1 MPEKILSIILIT
13 LGLAALVTAI
23 SIFAFGPD
31 ATAQAATALNALVLG
46 PQPVVEGFTQVNVD
60 NELRFYSVYW
70 FAYGCVLI
78 ATGRSL
84 SKNLGRVPYLAAVFF
99 ASGIGRIV
107 SYYSVG
113 APQELF
119 SSLMG
124 LELALPVL
132 MVGLWRQISSRKK
145 VTVAAE

>member
-1 MPEKILSIILIT
+1 MPQKTLSTILII
-13 LGLAALVTAI
+13 LGLAAVLIAV

-31 ATAQAATALNALVLG
+31 ATAQAAAALNALVLG
-46 PQPVVEGFTQVNVD
+46 PQPVVEGFQHVNVD

-78 ATGRSL
+78 ATGGNL
-84 SKNLGRVPYLAAVFF
+84 SKYLSRVPYLAAIFF
-99 ASGIGRIV
+99 ASGVGRIV

-119 SSLMG
+119 TSLMG

-132 MVGLWRQISSRKK
+132 MAVLWRQVVRQRTS
-145 VTVAAE
+145 TLATD